1 MKKYTKKEYTKKEY
15 TKKKYNKIKKKCSKK
30 HTRINKKNNKKNN
43 KKLKILKGGEK
54 EDYLSNVY
62 SKSELKEKVN
72 RLKKSEIIQ
81 LIPLMSG
88 MKKNL
93 LRQLETFDKLNK
105 LLGNYFSK

>member
-30 HTRINKKNNKKNN
+30 HTRINKKNNKKLN
-43 KKLKILKGGEK
+43 ILKGGEK

-105 LLGNYFSK
+105 LLGNYFSN

>member
-1 MKKYTKKEYTKKEY
+1 MKKYTKKKNNKKKKNKRKY
-15 TKKKYNKIKKKCSKK
+15 NKKKYSKK
-30 HTRINKKNNKKNN
+30 HTKINKKNNKKNN
-43 KKLKILKGGEK
+43 KKRKILKGGEK

-72 RLKKSEIIQ
+72 SLKKSEIIKI
-81 LIPLMSG
+81 IPLMNG

-105 LLGNYFSK
+105 LLGNYFSN